1 MQAGLALALAL
12 AAMYQARARAGDTC
26 DFNVTAGTCC
36 PGGVAIGDQPARST
50 AECCAQCQ
58 QKPECGTF
66 TYNINE
72 KTCYLK
78 ESVPHSQKGHCDCG
92 HRGPLPPPGPA
103 HQPAASTCKSTWKQQ
118 PGVGCALRGGAGAEG
133 WQVPAVNADACC
145 TICTQN
151 ESGPGHPRCG
161 AWTYLPYSYHA
172 NGVCIMSQTPN
183 CQPIDSPTGEG
194 AVGACDPSNPKC
206 KAPSGPDPLVC
217 EPVKRPAWPPASK
230 PLPPGIKRPPHI
242 VSILVDGKRQLLSFC
257 WSVVSAQ
264 LLSFLSNPT
273 TDLGFDDLRSHDIGP
288 SSMSFSPTIAGL
300 LKEGVL
306 LNRHHT

>member
-1 MQAGLALALAL
+1 
-12 AAMYQARARAGDTC
+12 MYHPRACAGDTC
-26 DFNVTAGTCC
+26 DFNVTTGTCC

-72 KTCYLK
+72 KMCYLK

-118 PGVGCALRGGAGAEG
+118 PGVGCALRGGAGAGG
-133 WQVPAVNADACC
+133 WQVPAVSADACC

-151 ESGPGHPRCG
+151 ESGTGHPRCA

-172 NGVCIMSQTPN
+172 NGVCIMSQTAN

-194 AVGACDPSNPKC
+194 AVGACDPSNSQC
-206 KAPSGPDPLVC
+206 KVPSVPDPLVC
-217 EPVKRPAWPPASK
+217 EPVKRPAWPPTSK

-242 VSILVDGKRQLLSFC
+242 VSILVDGKGKHCCLHSLWRHSHWVCAPGGHRLLSVAEDAC
-257 WSVVSAQ
+257 DGA
-264 LLSFLSNPT
+264 
-273 TDLGFDDLRSHDIGP
+273 DLGFDDLRSHDIGP
-288 SSMSFSPTIAGL
+288 NSPSFSPTIAGL